1 MSFRDD
7 DLLEF
12 ATEPQPAPATTAV
25 PWKVAI
31 VDDDEGLHRSTELSL
46 AGTEILGRPL
56 AFLHAYS
63 VSDARALFAAERDI
77 AVVLLDVGM
86 ETRDAGLRLVDE
98 IRHDLHMRDV
108 RIILRTDPPG
118 YVPEIAAIR
127 DYDINDYGNKS
138 ELSCTQL
145 YASLTAAIR
154 AYQQI
159 RIVKASRAGLARIV
173 RSSAELLRCEGLAD
187 FAGGVITQLA
197 GLLGLPA
204 DGLVCARREGG
215 TPCEV
220 VAAAGRFGRA
230 SRQPLDALQ
239 EPAIRALL
247 ERALAQRANVVEPG
261 QGIALYFGSRP
272 GRDLAAY
279 VETGHA
285 ADELDPSLLEM
296 FRANVSVCLDN
307 VDLVQRLNEYS
318 YFDPLVHL
326 PNRRQL
332 LELLDAHLHER
343 EGRRGVLA
351 VVDIDHFGE
360 INGAFGYHY
369 GDALLKGVAARIVA
383 GCGAKVRVA
392 RVGSDSFAVFWTAHD
407 ADVSSL
413 DGLFAD
419 PLEVEGES
427 AIVSVTIGIVRLD
440 DVGGDGSE
448 ALEDAYLAL
457 KRAKQA
463 ERGSVAR
470 YNRGVSEEIRGR
482 VNLLHNLRGAFGAN
496 ELFLVFQ
503 PQIELATGRCVGA
516 EALLRWRT
524 GDGTMIPP
532 DRFIPLAERSGLIL
546 SIGEWVLRRA
556 CEEAARMAQ
565 AGHGSVR
572 MAVNVSVIQFRDP
585 HFLGRLRAAIEDSGV
600 APQQIELEI
609 TESVA
614 MGEGDRMIELFGRI
628 KAMGLDIAI
637 DDFGTGFSSLSH
649 LQRMNVDRLKI
660 DRAFINDIGG
670 AGKGGE
676 IAGLVCGLGDRLG
689 IELIAEGIEQAE
701 QAARLQAMGCQL
713 GQGYHFARP
722 MPADDWRPW
731 LDEHA
736 AGRGAR
742 LLLI

>member
-1 MSFRDD
+1 MNHPDD
-7 DLLEF
+7 ELLEF
-12 ATEPQPAPATTAV
+12 AAEAQLAPAAV
-25 PWKVAI
+25 SARWKVAI
-31 VDDDEGLHRSTELSL
+31 VDDDEDVHRSTELSL
-46 AGTEILGRPL
+46 ANTEILGRPL
-56 AFLHAYS
+56 AFLHARS
-63 VSDARALFAAERDI
+63 AADARALFAEERDI
-77 AVVLLDVGM
+77 AVILLDVVM
-86 ETRDAGLRLVDE
+86 ETQDAGLHLVDE
-98 IRHDLHMRDV
+98 IRHHFHMHDV
-108 RIILRTDPPG
+108 RIILRTGQPG
-118 YVPEIAAIR
+118 YAPELDAIR
-127 DYDINDYGNKS
+127 DYDINDYRNKS
-138 ELSCTQL
+138 ELSRTRL
-145 YASLTAAIR
+145 YAALTAAIR

-159 RIVKASRAGLARIV
+159 RIVNASRAGLAHIV
-173 RSSAELLRCEGLAD
+173 RGSAELLHCEGLAD
-187 FAGGVITQLA
+187 FAGGVITQIA
-197 GLLGLPA
+197 GLLALPPE
-204 DGLVCARREGG
+204 GLVCVRRDAGA
-215 TPCEV
+215 PCEV
-220 VAAAGRFGRA
+220 IAAAGRFGHA
-230 SRQPLDALQ
+230 CRQPLDALQ
-239 EPAIRALL
+239 DPAIRAIL
-247 ERALAQRANVVEPG
+247 ERALTQRANVVEPG

-279 VETGHA
+279 VETGYL
-285 ADELDPSLLEM
+285 ADELDPTLLEV
-296 FRANVSVCLDN
+296 FCANVSVCLDN
-307 VDLVQRLNEYS
+307 IELVQRLNEYS

-332 LELLDAHLHER
+332 LELLDAHLQER

-351 VVDIDHFGE
+351 VVDVDHFGE

-369 GDALLKGVAARIVA
+369 GDALLKGVAARIIA
-383 GCGAKVRVA
+383 GCGASARVA
-392 RVGSDSFAVFWTAHD
+392 RVGSDSFAAFWVEHD
-407 ADVSSL
+407 ADVSCL
-413 DGLFAD
+413 DGLFAE

-427 AIVSVTIGIVRLD
+427 IIVSVTVGIVRLD

-448 ALEDAYLAL
+448 ALEDGYLAL

-482 VNLLHNLRGAFGAN
+482 VNLLHSLRGAFGAN

-503 PQIELATGRCVGA
+503 PQIELASGRCVGA

-524 GDGTMIPP
+524 SDGAMIPP
-532 DRFIPLAERSGLIL
+532 DRFIPLAERSGLIV

-556 CEEAARMAQ
+556 CEEAARMAR

-572 MAVNVSVIQFRDP
+572 MAINVSVIQFRDP

-600 APQQIELEI
+600 SPRQIELEI

-614 MGEGDRMIELFGRI
+614 MGEGDRMIELFGRV

-660 DRAFINDIGG
+660 DRAFISDIGG
-670 AGKGGE
+670 AGKGGD

-722 MPADDWRPW
+722 MPADDWRAW
-731 LDEHA
+731 LPEHSS
-736 AGRGAR
+736 GSGA
-742 LLLI
+742 

>member
-1 MSFRDD
+1 MNRPDD

-12 ATEPQPAPATTAV
+12 AAETPPAAANTAAC
-25 PWKVAI
+25 WKVAI
-31 VDDDEGLHRSTELSL
+31 VDDDDDVHRSTELSL
-46 AGTEILGRPL
+46 ANTEILGRPL
-56 AFLHAYS
+56 AFLHARS
-63 VSDARALFAAERDI
+63 AAEARALFVGERDI
-77 AVVLLDVGM
+77 AVILLDVVM
-86 ETRDAGLRLVDE
+86 ETQDAGLLLVDE
-98 IRHDLHMRDV
+98 IRHRFRMQDV
-108 RIILRTDPPG
+108 RIILRTGQPG
-118 YVPEIAAIR
+118 YAPELEAIR
-127 DYDINDYGNKS
+127 DYDINDYRNKS
-138 ELSCTQL
+138 ELSRTRL
-145 YASLTAAIR
+145 YAALTAAIR

-159 RIVKASRAGLARIV
+159 RIVNASRTGLAHIV
-173 RSSAELLRCEGLAD
+173 RGSAELLRSEGLGE
-187 FAGGVITQLA
+187 FAAGVITQMA
-197 GLLGLPA
+197 GLLGLPPE
-204 DGLVCARREGG
+204 GLVCARRDAGA
-215 TPCEV
+215 PCEV
-220 VAAAGRFGRA
+220 IAAAGRFDHV
-230 SRQPLDALQ
+230 SRQPLASLQDAG
-239 EPAIRALL
+239 IRATL
-247 ERALAQRANVVEPG
+247 ERALTQRTNVLEPG

-279 VETGHA
+279 VETGYP
-285 ADELDPSLLEM
+285 ADELDPTLLEV
-296 FRANVSVCLDN
+296 FCANVSVCLDN
-307 VDLVQRLNEYS
+307 IELVQRLNEYS

-332 LELLDAHLHER
+332 LELLDAHLNER

-383 GCGAKVRVA
+383 GCGPAARVA
-392 RVGSDSFAVFWTAHD
+392 RVGSDSFGVFWSAHD
-407 ADVSSL
+407 ADVSCL
-413 DGLFAD
+413 DGLFSE
-419 PLEVEGES
+419 PLEVEGDS
-427 AIVSVTIGIVRLD
+427 IIVSVTVGVVRLD

-448 ALEDAYLAL
+448 ALEDGYLAL

-503 PQIELATGRCVGA
+503 PQIDLATGRCVGA

-524 GDGTMIPP
+524 GDGAMIPP
-532 DRFIPLAERSGLIL
+532 DRFIPLAERSGLIV

-556 CEEAARMAQ
+556 CEEAARMAR
-565 AGHGSVR
+565 AGHASVR

-600 APQQIELEI
+600 SPRQIELEI

-614 MGEGDRMIELFGRI
+614 MGEGDRMIELFGRV

-637 DDFGTGFSSLSH
+637 DDFGTGFSSLSQ

-670 AGKGGE
+670 AGKGGD

-701 QAARLQAMGCQL
+701 QAGRLQAMGCQL

-722 MPADDWRPW
+722 MPAEDWRAW
-731 LDEHA
+731 LA
-736 AGRGAR
+736 AHSSGSGAQGGC
-742 LLLI
+742 

>member
-1 MSFRDD
+1 MNLPDD

-12 ATEPQPAPATTAV
+12 ASETPLAQANTTTC
-25 PWKVAI
+25 WKVAI
-31 VDDDEGLHRSTELSL
+31 VDDDDDVHRSTELSL
-46 AGTEILGRPL
+46 ADTEILGRPL
-56 AFLHAYS
+56 AFLHARS
-63 VSDARALFAAERDI
+63 AAEARALFAAERDI
-77 AVVLLDVGM
+77 AVILLDVVM
-86 ETRDAGLRLVDE
+86 ETQEAGLLLVDE
-98 IRHDLHMRDV
+98 IRHHFRMQDV
-108 RIILRTDPPG
+108 RIILRTGQPG
-118 YVPEIAAIR
+118 YAPELEAIR
-127 DYDINDYGNKS
+127 DYDINDYSNKS
-138 ELSCTQL
+138 ELSRTRL
-145 YASLTAAIR
+145 YAALTAAIR

-159 RIVKASRAGLARIV
+159 RIVNASRAGLAHIV
-173 RSSAELLRCEGLAD
+173 RGSAELLRSEGLGE
-187 FAGGVITQLA
+187 FAAGVITQMA
-197 GLLGLPA
+197 GLLGLPPE
-204 DGLVCARREGG
+204 GLVCARRDAGA
-215 TPCEV
+215 PCEV
-220 VAAAGRFGRA
+220 IAAAGRFDHV
-230 SRQPLDALQ
+230 SRQPLAALHDAG
-239 EPAIRALL
+239 IRAIL
-247 ERALAQRANVVEPG
+247 EHALTQRTNVVEPG

-279 VETGHA
+279 VETGYP
-285 ADELDPSLLEM
+285 ADELDPSLLEV
-296 FRANVSVCLDN
+296 FCANVSVCLDN
-307 VDLVQRLNEYS
+307 IELVQRLNEYS

-332 LELLDAHLHER
+332 LELLDAHLNER

-383 GCGAKVRVA
+383 GCGPAARVA
-392 RVGSDSFAVFWTAHD
+392 RVGSDSFAVFWSAHD
-407 ADVSSL
+407 ADVSCL
-413 DGLFAD
+413 DGLFSE
-419 PLEVEGES
+419 PLEVEGDS
-427 AIVSVTIGIVRLD
+427 IIVSVTVGVVRLD

-448 ALEDAYLAL
+448 ALEDGYLAL

-503 PQIELATGRCVGA
+503 PQIDLATGRCVGA

-524 GDGTMIPP
+524 GDGAMIPP
-532 DRFIPLAERSGLIL
+532 DHFIPLAERSGLIV

-565 AGHGSVR
+565 AGHASVR

-600 APQQIELEI
+600 SPRQIELEI

-614 MGEGDRMIELFGRI
+614 MGEGDRMIELFGRV

-637 DDFGTGFSSLSH
+637 DDFGTGFSSLSQ

-670 AGKGGE
+670 AGKGGD

-701 QAARLQAMGCQL
+701 QAGRLQAMGCQL

-722 MPADDWRPW
+722 MPAEDWRAW
-731 LDEHA
+731 LA
-736 AGRGAR
+736 AHSSGSGAQGGC
-742 LLLI
+742 

>member
-1 MSFRDD
+1 MSFPDE

-12 ATEPQPAPATTAV
+12 AAEPQLAPAAV
-25 PWKVAI
+25 SARWKVAI
-31 VDDDEGLHRSTELSL
+31 VDDDEDVHRSTELSL
-46 AGTEILGRPL
+46 ANTEILGRPL
-56 AFLHAYS
+56 AFLHARS
-63 VSDARALFAAERDI
+63 AAEARALFAEERDI
-77 AVVLLDVGM
+77 AVILLDVVM
-86 ETRDAGLRLVDE
+86 ETQDAGLRLVDE
-98 IRHDLHMRDV
+98 IRHRFHMRDV
-108 RIILRTDPPG
+108 RIILRTGQPG
-118 YVPEIAAIR
+118 YAPELDAIR
-127 DYDINDYGNKS
+127 DYDINDYKNKS
-138 ELSCTQL
+138 ELSRTRL
-145 YASLTAAIR
+145 YAALTAAIR

-159 RIVKASRAGLARIV
+159 RIVNASRAGLAHIV
-173 RSSAELLRCEGLAD
+173 RGSAELLRCEGLAD
-187 FAGGVITQLA
+187 FAGGVITQIA
-197 GLLGLPA
+197 GLLGLPPE
-204 DGLVCARREGG
+204 GLVCSRRDAGA
-215 TPCEV
+215 PCEV
-220 VAAAGRFGRA
+220 IAAAGLFGHA

-239 EPAIRALL
+239 DPAIRTIL
-247 ERALAQRANVVEPG
+247 ERALMQRANVVEPG
-261 QGIALYFGSRP
+261 LGIALYFGSRP

-279 VETGHA
+279 VETGYL
-285 ADELDPSLLEM
+285 ADELDPSLLEV
-296 FRANVSVCLDN
+296 FCANVSVCLDN

-318 YFDPLVHL
+318 YFDPLVRL

-332 LELLDAHLHER
+332 LELLDAHLR
-343 EGRRGVLA
+343 EHDGRRGVLA
-351 VVDIDHFGE
+351 VVDVDHFGE

-383 GCGAKVRVA
+383 GCGAHVSVA

-407 ADVSSL
+407 ADVSCL

-419 PLEVEGES
+419 PLEIEGES
-427 AIVSVTIGIVRLD
+427 VIVSVTVGIVRLD
-440 DVGGDGSE
+440 DVAGDGSE
-448 ALEDAYLAL
+448 ALEDGYLAL

-482 VNLLHNLRGAFGAN
+482 VNLLHRLRGAFGAN

-503 PQIELATGRCVGA
+503 PQIELASGRCVGA

-524 GDGTMIPP
+524 SDGAMIPP
-532 DRFIPLAERSGLIL
+532 DHFIPLAERSGLIVAM
-546 SIGEWVLRRA
+546 GEWVLRRA

-565 AGHGSVR
+565 AGHGAVR
-572 MAVNVSVIQFRDP
+572 MAINVSVIQFRDP

-600 APQQIELEI
+600 TPRQIELEI

-614 MGEGDRMIELFGRI
+614 MGEGDRMIELFGHV

-670 AGKGGE
+670 AGKGGD

-701 QAARLQAMGCQL
+701 QAGRLQAMGCQL

-722 MPADDWRPW
+722 MPADDWRVW
-731 LDEHA
+731 LAEHSSGSA
-736 AGRGAR
+736 SPREC
-742 LLLI
+742 